1 MKLVKIDTCK
11 NLFCIL
17 LFFVTFFSIIVFF
30 SNAYGEPLNVN
41 SLSNS
46 SQVQDLNKTTNSHSL
61 SENIIDNKKANQLTE
76 KFFAQIK
83 QINDTKAVIEVFP
96 ITFDGAVAVIK
107 NDTNSS
113 QFNLLS
119 LHKNDTFQEV
129 NNTEFLPPPPPLI
142 SYIENEGDPMNATN
156 FLFKDSDRNA
166 SEEEDED
173 ESSRNASEEEDE
185 DESSRNASEEEDED
199 ESSRNASEE
208 EDEDESS
215 RNASE
220 EEDEDESSRNASEEE
235 DEDESSRNASEEED
249 EDESSRNAS
258 EEEDE
263 DESSRNASEE
273 EDEDESSRNAS
284 EEEDE
289 DESSRNASEEEDE
302 DESSRNA
309 SEEEDED
316 ESSRNASEEE
326 DEDESSRNASEEED
340 EDESSRNA
348 SEEEDEDE
356 SSRNA
361 SEEEDED
368 ESSRNASEEEDEDES
383 SRNASEENTRAF
395 YYKKSNVVSNN
406 ELIGNKTIGNSIDNE
421 NDKLISQF
429 SELNSSVIP
438 NLQIQIDDSNSKTN
452 DRKPIANAGLDQVI
466 TTDQNIVL
474 DASASFDPEGK
485 ISSYLWKQTGN
496 SEGKIKSSNSMIYS
510 FPIPEGL
517 EEKSLEFKLIVVDEK
532 GQKDTDTINFL
543 LNQENDEESKT

>member
-17 LFFVTFFSIIVFF
+17 LFFVTLFSIIVLF
-30 SNAYGEPLNVN
+30 SNAYGEPVNVN

-46 SQVQDLNKTTNSHSL
+46 SHSSHVQDLNKTTNSHSL

-76 KFFAQIK
+76 KYFAQIK
-83 QINDTKAVIEVFP
+83 QINDTKAIIEVFP
-96 ITFDGAVAVIK
+96 ITFDGAVIK
-107 NDTNSS
+107 NDTSSS

-156 FLFKDSDRNA
+156 FLYKDSV
-166 SEEEDED
+166 
-173 ESSRNASEEEDE
+173 
-185 DESSRNASEEEDED
+185 
-199 ESSRNASEE
+199 
-208 EDEDESS
+208 
-215 RNASE
+215 
-220 EEDEDESSRNASEEE
+220 
-235 DEDESSRNASEEED
+235 
-249 EDESSRNAS
+249 
-258 EEEDE
+258 
-263 DESSRNASEE
+263 
-273 EDEDESSRNAS
+273 
-284 EEEDE
+284 
-289 DESSRNASEEEDE
+289 
-302 DESSRNA
+302 
-309 SEEEDED
+309 
-316 ESSRNASEEE
+316 
-326 DEDESSRNASEEED
+326 
-340 EDESSRNA
+340 
-348 SEEEDEDE
+348 
-356 SSRNA
+356 
-361 SEEEDED
+361 
-368 ESSRNASEEEDEDES
+368 RNASEEEDEDES

-406 ELIGNKTIGNSIDNE
+406 ELIGSKTIGKSIDNE

-517 EEKSLEFKLIVVDEK
+517 EEKTLEFKLIVLDEK

>member
-17 LFFVTFFSIIVFF
+17 LFFVTFFSIIVLF
-30 SNAYGEPLNVN
+30 SNAYGEPVNVN

-46 SQVQDLNKTTNSHSL
+46 SHVQDLNKTTNSHSL

-96 ITFDGAVAVIK
+96 ITFKGAVIK

-113 QFNLLS
+113 QSDLLS
-119 LHKNDTFQEV
+119 LHKNDTFKEV
-129 NNTEFLPPPPPLI
+129 NNTGFLPPPPPTI
-142 SYIENEGDPMNATN
+142 SHIENEIDPMDATNFVLKYIENERVPMNATN
-156 FLFKDSDRNA
+156 FVLKDNDRNA
-166 SEEEDED
+166 SEEEDDD
-173 ESSRNASEEEDE
+173 ESSRNASEEEDD
-185 DESSRNASEEEDED
+185 DESSRNASEEEDDDERSRNASEEEDDD

-208 EDEDESS
+208 EDDDESS

-220 EEDEDESSRNASEEE
+220 EEDDDESSRNASEEE
-235 DEDESSRNASEEED
+235 DDDERSRNASEEEDDDESSRNASEEED
-249 EDESSRNAS
+249 DDESSRNAS
-258 EEEDE
+258 EEEDD

-273 EDEDESSRNAS
+273 EDDDESSRNAS
-284 EEEDE
+284 EEED
-289 DESSRNASEEEDE
+289 D
-302 DESSRNA
+302 
-309 SEEEDED
+309 
-316 ESSRNASEEE
+316 
-326 DEDESSRNASEEED
+326 
-340 EDESSRNA
+340 
-348 SEEEDEDE
+348 
-356 SSRNA
+356 
-361 SEEEDED
+361 
-368 ESSRNASEEEDEDES
+368 DES
-383 SRNASEENTRAF
+383 SRNASEENTREF
-395 YYKKSNVVSNN
+395 YFKKSNVVSNN
-406 ELIGNKTIGNSIDNE
+406 KLIGNKTIGNSIDNE

-429 SELNSSVIP
+429 SELNSSIIP

-466 TTDQNIVL
+466 TTNQNIVL

-485 ISSYLWKQTGN
+485 ISSYLWKQTGT

-517 EEKSLEFKLIVVDEK
+517 EEKSLEFKLIVMYEK

-543 LNQENDEESKT
+543 LNEENDEESKT

>member
-17 LFFVTFFSIIVFF
+17 LFFVTFFSIIVLF
-30 SNAYGEPLNVN
+30 SNAYGEPVNVN

-46 SQVQDLNKTTNSHSL
+46 SHVQDLNKTTNSHSL
-61 SENIIDNKKANQLTE
+61 SANIIDNKKANQLTE

-96 ITFDGAVAVIK
+96 ITFNGAVIK

-113 QFNLLS
+113 QSDLLS
-119 LHKNDTFQEV
+119 LHKNDTFKEV
-129 NNTEFLPPPPPLI
+129 NNTGFLPPPPPTI
-142 SYIENEGDPMNATN
+142 SHIENEIDPMDATNFVLKYIENERVPMNATN
-156 FLFKDSDRNA
+156 FVLKDNGRNA
-166 SEEEDED
+166 SEEEDDDERSRNASEEEDDDESGRNASEEEDDD
-173 ESSRNASEEEDE
+173 ESSRNASEEEDD
-185 DESSRNASEEEDED
+185 DESSRNASEEEDDD

-208 EDEDESS
+208 EDDDESS

-220 EEDEDESSRNASEEE
+220 EEDDDESSRNASEEE
-235 DEDESSRNASEEED
+235 DDDESSRNASEEED
-249 EDESSRNAS
+249 DDESSRNAS
-258 EEEDE
+258 EEEDD

-273 EDEDESSRNAS
+273 EDDDESSRNASEEKNNEESSKKSREESDDDESSRNAS
-284 EEEDE
+284 EEED
-289 DESSRNASEEEDE
+289 D
-302 DESSRNA
+302 
-309 SEEEDED
+309 
-316 ESSRNASEEE
+316 
-326 DEDESSRNASEEED
+326 
-340 EDESSRNA
+340 
-348 SEEEDEDE
+348 
-356 SSRNA
+356 
-361 SEEEDED
+361 
-368 ESSRNASEEEDEDES
+368 DES
-383 SRNASEENTRAF
+383 SRNASEENTREF
-395 YYKKSNVVSNN
+395 YFKKSNVVSNN
-406 ELIGNKTIGNSIDNE
+406 KLIGNKTIGNSIDNE

-485 ISSYLWKQTGN
+485 ISSYLWKQTGT

-517 EEKSLEFKLIVVDEK
+517 EEKSLEFKLIVMDEK

-543 LNQENDEESKT
+543 LNEENDEESKT

>member
-17 LFFVTFFSIIVFF
+17 LFFVTLFSIIVLF
-30 SNAYGEPLNVN
+30 SNAYGEPINVN
-41 SLSNS
+41 ILSNS
-46 SQVQDLNKTTNSHSL
+46 SHLQDLNKTTNSHSL

-96 ITFDGAVAVIK
+96 ITFDGSLIN

-156 FLFKDSDRNA
+156 FLFKDSVRNA

-249 EDESSRNAS
+249 E
-258 EEEDE
+258 
-263 DESSRNASEE
+263 
-273 EDEDESSRNAS
+273 
-284 EEEDE
+284 
-289 DESSRNASEEEDE
+289 
-302 DESSRNA
+302 
-309 SEEEDED
+309 
-316 ESSRNASEEE
+316 
-326 DEDESSRNASEEED
+326 
-340 EDESSRNA
+340 
-348 SEEEDEDE
+348 
-356 SSRNA
+356 
-361 SEEEDED
+361 
-368 ESSRNASEEEDEDES
+368 
-383 SRNASEENTRAF
+383 
-395 YYKKSNVVSNN
+395 
-406 ELIGNKTIGNSIDNE
+406 
-421 NDKLISQF
+421 
-429 SELNSSVIP
+429 
-438 NLQIQIDDSNSKTN
+438 
-452 DRKPIANAGLDQVI
+452 
-466 TTDQNIVL
+466 
-474 DASASFDPEGK
+474 
-485 ISSYLWKQTGN
+485 
-496 SEGKIKSSNSMIYS
+496 
-510 FPIPEGL
+510 
-517 EEKSLEFKLIVVDEK
+517 
-532 GQKDTDTINFL
+532 
-543 LNQENDEESKT
+543 